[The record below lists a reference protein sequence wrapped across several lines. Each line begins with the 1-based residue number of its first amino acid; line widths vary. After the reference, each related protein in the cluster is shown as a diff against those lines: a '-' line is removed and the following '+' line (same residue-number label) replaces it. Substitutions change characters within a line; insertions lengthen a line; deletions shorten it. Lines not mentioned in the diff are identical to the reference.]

1 VRVSSSSQAYNTDFL
16 HNSGSTFDGFHVM
29 AKPIGPVC
37 NLDCSYCYYL
47 EKEKLF
53 PKGENF
59 RMNPGVLESYIRQ
72 YCESQPS
79 PEITFAWQGGEPTLL
94 GVEYFQ
100 RVVELEKKYAGGR
113 TVHNAMQTNGTKLD
127 HEWCRFFRESNFL
140 VGLSIDGPRALH
152 DTYRVDK
159 GQKPTFDCVMRGLD
173 LLKKHRVE
181 FNTLT
186 VVNAS
191 NVKHPLKVYDF
202 LRETGSGFI
211 QFIPLV
217 ERRPAG
223 NGNLLD
229 FAEPPEPG
237 QPPSPVTR
245 WSVNADLY
253 GDFLIRI
260 FDQWV
265 RRDVGKVFVQMFDV
279 SLGIWSGADPNLCV
293 FLKNCGQALAVEHN
307 GDLFS
312 CDHFVYP
319 KYQLGNIMNTS
330 LRAMGHSDV
339 QQRFGNSK
347 SESLPEYCRAC
358 DVRFACNGECPK
370 HRFLKTPDGEE
381 GLNYLCGAY
390 KKIFRHVDP
399 FMKQMASL
407 LLARRPPAEIMT
419 LIDR

>member
-1 VRVSSSSQAYNTDFL
+1 
-16 HNSGSTFDGFHVM
+16 M
-29 AKPIGPVC
+29 AKPIGPAC
-37 NLDCSYCYYL
+37 NLNCTYCYYL

-59 RMNPGVLESYIRQ
+59 RMKPDVIESYIRQ
-72 YCESQPS
+72 YCESQTS

-94 GVEYFQ
+94 GVDYFR

-113 TVHNAMQTNGTKLD
+113 AIHNAMQTNGTTLD
-127 HEWCRFFRESNFL
+127 HEWCRFFRENNFL
-140 VGLSIDGPRALH
+140 IGLSIDGPRALH

-159 GQKPTFDCVMRGLD
+159 GKKPTFDRVMRGLD

-191 NVKHPLKVYDF
+191 NVKRPLKVYDF
-202 LRETGSGFI
+202 LRETGSGYI

-217 ERRPAG
+217 ERLPAG
-223 NGNLLD
+223 SGSSLA

-237 QPPSPVTR
+237 QPLSPVTR

-253 GDFLIRI
+253 GEFLIRI

-265 RRDVGKVFVQMFDV
+265 CRDVGKIFVQIFDV
-279 SLGIWSGADPNLCV
+279 SLGIWSGAGAGLCV
-293 FLKNCGQALAVEHN
+293 FQENCGRSLALEHS

-312 CDHFVYP
+312 CDHYVYP
-319 KYQLGNIMNTS
+319 KYHLGNIMNDS
-330 LRAMGHSDV
+330 LGNMVSSDA
-339 QQRFGNSK
+339 QQKFGRSK
-347 SESLPEYCRAC
+347 SEVLPEYCRVC

-370 HRFLKTPDGEE
+370 HRFINTPDRED
-381 GLNYLCGAY
+381 GLNYLCPAY
-390 KKIFRHVDP
+390 KMFFRHVDP
-399 FMKQMASL
+399 CMKQMAAL
-407 LLARRPPAEIMT
+407 LHAGRPPAEIMKT
-419 LIDR
+419 ISGLQKSPFGPHHKPCNTRGDL

>member
-1 VRVSSSSQAYNTDFL
+1 
-16 HNSGSTFDGFHVM
+16 M

-59 RMNPGVLESYIRQ
+59 RMNPEVLESYIRQ

-94 GVEYFQ
+94 GIEYFR
-100 RVVELEKKYAGGR
+100 RVVELEKKHAGGR
-113 TVHNAMQTNGTKLD
+113 TVHNAVQTNGTKLD
-127 HEWCRFFRESNFL
+127 HEWCRFFGENNFL

-159 GQKPTFDCVMRGLD
+159 GQRSTFDRVMRGLD

-186 VVNAS
+186 VVSAS

-202 LRETGSGFI
+202 LRETGSGYI

-217 ERRPAG
+217 ERLAAG
-223 NGNLLD
+223 DGSRLA

-237 QPPSPVTR
+237 QPPTPVTR

-253 GDFLIRI
+253 GKFLIRI

-265 RRDVGKVFVQMFDV
+265 SSDVGRVFVQMFDV
-279 SLGIWSGADPNLCV
+279 SLGIWSGAGAGLCV
-293 FLKNCGQALAVEHN
+293 FLENCGQALAIEHN
-307 GDLFS
+307 GDLFF
-312 CDHFVYP
+312 CDHYVYP
-319 KYQLGNIMNTS
+319 KYRLGNILNDS
-330 LRAMGHSDV
+330 LGAMAHSDA
-339 QQRFGNSK
+339 QHQFGRAK
-347 SESLPEYCRAC
+347 SEALPEFCRAC

-370 HRFLKTPDGEE
+370 HRFIKTPDGED
-381 GLNYLCGAY
+381 GLNYLCHAY
-390 KKIFRHVDP
+390 KTFFSHVDP
-399 FMKQMASL
+399 AMKQMASL
-407 LLARRPPAEIMT
+407 LHAGRAPAEIMT
-419 LIDR
+419 RFRLDGTKPHCSSS

>member
-1 VRVSSSSQAYNTDFL
+1 
-16 HNSGSTFDGFHVM
+16 M

-59 RMNPGVLESYIRQ
+59 RMTPEVLESYIRQ
-72 YCESQPS
+72 YCVSQSS

-94 GVEYFQ
+94 GVEYFR
-100 RVVELEKKYAGGR
+100 RVVELEKNYAGGR

-127 HEWCRFFRESNFL
+127 NEWCRFFRENNFL

-159 GQKPTFDCVMRGLD
+159 GRKPTFDRVMRGLD

-202 LRETGSGFI
+202 LRETGSGYI

-217 ERRPAG
+217 ERMPAG
-223 NGNLLD
+223 SGSELS

-237 QPPSPVTR
+237 QTSSPVTR

-253 GDFLIRI
+253 GEFLIRI

-279 SLGIWSGADPNLCV
+279 ALGIWSGAWAGLCV
-293 FLKNCGQALAVEHN
+293 FQENCGQALAIEHN
-307 GDLFS
+307 
-312 CDHFVYP
+312 
-319 KYQLGNIMNTS
+319 
-330 LRAMGHSDV
+330 
-339 QQRFGNSK
+339 
-347 SESLPEYCRAC
+347 
-358 DVRFACNGECPK
+358 
-370 HRFLKTPDGEE
+370 
-381 GLNYLCGAY
+381 
-390 KKIFRHVDP
+390 
-399 FMKQMASL
+399 
-407 LLARRPPAEIMT
+407 
-419 LIDR
+419 